1 MADYRLTESGG
12 VIRNSDGAFIP
23 DDPANADYQEYM
35 AWLDAGNTP
44 DPAAPVSPA
53 SVVSQSAKSLA
64 LSQAKTLNAQGKTTE
79 ALDILIRHIEGGTT

>member
-1 MADYRLTESGG
+1 MADYCLTNNGA
-12 VIRNSDGAFIP
+12 VVRQSDGAFIP
-23 DDPANADYQEYM
+23 NDPANADRIAYDE
-35 AWLDAGNTP
+35 WLAEGNIP
-44 DPAAPVSPA
+44 DPAPSPSPI